1 MKKAKSSLNI
11 HSARFQRTDLLKYL
25 FMYVLL
31 FVICFPF
38 AWMVVMSL
46 KTDVELFSAP
56 LALPRVPQWENYRI
70 AFEKIDFLLFAKNTF
85 ILATCAVVCEVVF
98 HFLAAF
104 AICRLRFTSP
114 RMRRMQTFFY
124 YLFSAGLM
132 IPGFIGLYPTYLMSA
147 RIGILD
153 TYYSVFLPYVGGAVA
168 FNSMLLIGS
177 LRSFPTELE
186 DAAMI
191 DGCSLVQL
199 IVRICAPISAP
210 ALATVIIWNFLGV
223 WNEYP
228 LAVVMIN
235 KADMRTLSLAAS
247 LFKSQWNTSY
257 AGLTAGLV
265 VLLVPQLL
273 FYAFF
278 QKYIA
283 AGMMA
288 GAIKG

>member
-1 MKKAKSSLNI
+1 
-11 HSARFQRTDLLKYL
+11 
-25 FMYVLL
+25 
-31 FVICFPF
+31 
-38 AWMVVMSL
+38 MSL

-56 LALPRVPQWENYRI
+56 LSLPVVPQWENYRI
-70 AFEKIDFLLFAKNTF
+70 AFEKINFPLFAKNTF
-85 ILATCAVVCEVVF
+85 ILAICAVSCEVVF
-98 HFLAAF
+98 HFMAAF
-104 AICRLRFTSP
+104 AICRLRFTSA
-114 RMRRMQTFFY
+114 RMRRVQSFFY
-124 YLFSAGLM
+124 YLFTLGLM

-147 RIGILD
+147 KIGILD
-153 TYYSVFLPYVGGAVA
+153 TYYSIFLPYVGGAVA

-177 LRSFPTELE
+177 LRDFPQDLE

-191 DGCSLVQL
+191 DGCSLIQL
-199 IVRICAPISAP
+199 MIRVSAPITAP

-235 KADMRTLSLAAS
+235 KAEMRTLSLAAA

-265 VLLVPQLL
+265 VLLIPQLL

>member
-1 MKKAKSSLNI
+1 MKKRSNLNV
-11 HSARFQRTDLLKYL
+11 HSARFEKKDLLKYA

-31 FVICFPF
+31 FFICFPF
-38 AWMVVMSL
+38 LWMVVMSL
-46 KTDVELFSAP
+46 KTDVELFASP
-56 LALPRVPQWENYRI
+56 LSLPTVPQWENYKI
-70 AFEKIDFLLFAKNTF
+70 AFEKIDFLLFSKNTF
-85 ILATCAVVCEVVF
+85 IIASCAVFLEVVF

-104 AICRLRFTSP
+104 AICRLRFTSV
-114 RMRRMQTFFY
+114 RMRRVQGFFY

-147 RIGILD
+147 KLGILD
-153 TYYSVFLPYVGGAVA
+153 TYYSIFLPYVGGAVA

-177 LRSFPTELE
+177 LRAFPGELE

-191 DGCSLVQL
+191 DGCSLLQL
-199 IVRICAPISAP
+199 IVRVCAPITAP

-235 KADMRTLSLAAS
+235 KAEMRTLSLAAS

-265 VLLVPQLL
+265 VLLIPQLI

-283 AGMMA
+283 ADMMS

>member
-1 MKKAKSSLNI
+1 MKKRSNLNV
-11 HSARFQRTDLLKYL
+11 HSARFEKKDLLKYA

-31 FVICFPF
+31 FFICFPF
-38 AWMVVMSL
+38 LWMVVMSL
-46 KTDVELFSAP
+46 KTDVELFASP
-56 LALPRVPQWENYRI
+56 LSLPTVPQWENYKI

-85 ILATCAVVCEVVF
+85 IIASCAVFLEVVF

-104 AICRLRFTSP
+104 AICRLRFTSI
-114 RMRRMQTFFY
+114 RMQRVQGFFY

-147 RIGILD
+147 KLGILD
-153 TYYSVFLPYVGGAVA
+153 TYYSIFLPYVGGAVA

-177 LRSFPTELE
+177 LRAFPGELE

-191 DGCSLVQL
+191 DGCSLLQL
-199 IVRICAPISAP
+199 IVRVCAPITAP

-235 KADMRTLSLAAS
+235 KAEMRTLSLAAS

-265 VLLVPQLL
+265 VLLIPQLI

-283 AGMMA
+283 AGMMS